1 MEIKTSLKQ
10 LTTFFAQSAA
20 TEELTVPVRRFAAQ
34 LTILS
39 AHMQRIEATAKR
51 VTEDLEK
58 RLVAIEALFMAA
70 QQASAPTAQ
79 AAPGGPPEQAQ
90 PDEGASEED
99 EAEAMAAKVQ
109 AETEAELAAITNGAA
124 EPEIVVVPAARK
136 NGGKKAP
143 QAGGAA

>member
-10 LTTFFAQSAA
+10 LTAFFAQSAA

-58 RLVAIEALFMAA
+58 RLAAFEAFLVAA
-70 QQASAPTAQ
+70 QQASAPAAQ
-79 AAPGGPPEQAQ
+79 PAPGGVPAEQEQ
-90 PDEGASEED
+90 PGDGASEED
-99 EAEAMAAKVQ
+99 EAEAMAAKVH

-124 EPEIVVVPAARK
+124 EPEVVVMPTTRK
-136 NGGKKAP
+136 NGGKKP
-143 QAGGAA
+143 SQVGA